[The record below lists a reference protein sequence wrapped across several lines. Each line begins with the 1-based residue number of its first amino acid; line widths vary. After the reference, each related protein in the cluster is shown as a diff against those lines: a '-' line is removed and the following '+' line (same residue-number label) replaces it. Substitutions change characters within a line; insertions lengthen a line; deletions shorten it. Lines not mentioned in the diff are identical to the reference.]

1 MRTLGVQREG
11 WGCFV
16 PFQLVL
22 QAPEERKRIKL
33 LLAAQEQLFPD
44 VHGNLLQ
51 VRWLSEKTFGV
62 YPKDCM

>member
-1 MRTLGVQREG
+1 MQ
-11 WGCFV
+11 CFAQ
-16 PFQLVL
+16 FKLFL

-51 VRWLSEKTFGV
+51 VRWRTEKTCVF
-62 YPKDCM
+62 PNDSI

>member
-1 MRTLGVQREG
+1 LQRCCVGVDA
-11 WGCFV
+11 
-16 PFQLVL
+16 VL

-51 VRWLSEKTFGV
+51 VYSVLCDV
-62 YPKDCM
+62 

>member
-1 MRTLGVQREG
+1 MTCDLLQRYCVGVEA
-11 WGCFV
+11 
-16 PFQLVL
+16 VL

-51 VRWLSEKTFGV
+51 VYSVLCVVCDT
-62 YPKDCM
+62 

>member
-1 MRTLGVQREG
+1 M
-11 WGCFV
+11 
-16 PFQLVL
+16 

-51 VRWLSEKTFGV
+51 ARADFRRCAARWS
-62 YPKDCM
+62 